1 MNTPE
6 TPVDALNFDPSTSVR
21 TLAGT
26 EHRYHSLP
34 ATAELFGI
42 KLEELPF
49 SLRPILEGIA
59 RNVGQNGV
67 TAEQVA
73 ALGNWPEHRG
83 KAPIEIPFTAG
94 RVIMHDLSGTPALVD
109 FAAMRSAVQR
119 IGLDP
124 AIIEP
129 LVRADLV
136 IDHTVTMDNTGSA
149 ASLRINSELEA
160 QRNIERYAF
169 LKWGAQAFDTIR
181 IIPPQTGIV
190 HQVNLEFLAQGY
202 LTINDLMV
210 PDTLIGMDS
219 HTPMANALGIVGWG
233 VGGIEAGASMLGQP
247 MQMLAPEVVGV
258 ELVGALKEGVTATDL
273 VLTITEMLRKYPAGV
288 VGKFVEYIGE
298 GCANLS
304 LPDRATIAN
313 MSPEYG
319 ATMGFFPFDQISAD
333 YMQATGR
340 DGDLPL
346 AFYQAQNMAWTKGQA
361 LPRYSDLLQLDL
373 STVEPS
379 VAGPKKP
386 QDRLS
391 LSDLGKV
398 FNQTA
403 NNSDQRSPEVVNVT
417 PMKAD
422 EAGIFA
428 PLPERE
434 LKDGDI
440 VIAAITA
447 CTNTSNPGLLIA
459 AGLLAKKANQLGLKV
474 PDGVKTSLAPG
485 SPVATDF
492 LTKAGLQQHLDAL
505 GFNTAGYG
513 CTTCVGN
520 SGPLAP
526 SIEQALQQ
534 HDIIAASVLS
544 GNRNFEGRVHP
555 DVDANFL
562 MSPPLVV
569 AMAIAGNVN
578 IDVTAEPLAQDLKG
592 NDIFLKDIWP
602 SNAEIS
608 QTMLECLDP
617 KAFRETYENS
627 LAGPQTWQDLASPTG
642 PVYDWDADS
651 SYIQEISFFEGF
663 SLEMPKD
670 ALNNISGARML
681 VMCDDNT
688 TTDHI
693 SPVSRIRPDSPP
705 GEYLM
710 SQGVAENDLTS
721 LGARR
726 GNHHVMLRSIFGNA
740 KARNLMLPG
749 TTGAVTNYHAP
760 RASAD
765 NEVAQMSIYDAAQR
779 YRDEGT
785 PSVVFGGKLYGTGSS
800 RDWAAKGPALLGVK
814 AIIAESFERIHKSNL
829 VGMGVLP
836 LQLPEGVT
844 RASLNLDGSETFDL
858 NGIDAL
864 KARGTVQLTINRAD
878 GSSEKFALTC
888 RVDTSSELEQIR
900 HKGILP
906 MVLRD
911 IIAANT

>member
-1 MNTPE
+1 MTSS
-6 TPVDALNFDPSTSVR
+6 TNFDPSSSIKTLSGTS
-21 TLAGT
+21 
-26 EHRYHSLP
+26 HRFHSLP
-34 ATAELFGI
+34 ETAKQLGI
-42 KLEELPF
+42 NLDELPF

-59 RNVGQNGV
+59 RNVGKNGITV
-67 TAEQVA
+67 EQLQ
-73 ALGNWPEHRG
+73 ALGNWPAHQGTE
-83 KAPIEIPFTAG
+83 PVEIPFTAG
-94 RVIMHDLSGTPALVD
+94 RVIMHDLSGTPAIVD
-109 FAAMRSAVQR
+109 FAAMRSAVER
-119 IGLDP
+119 MGLDP
-124 AIIEP
+124 TIIEP

-136 IDHTVTMDNTGSA
+136 IDHTVTMDNTGSP

-160 QRNIERYAF
+160 ERNKERYGF
-169 LKWGAQAFDTIR
+169 LKWGAQAFNTIR

-190 HQVNLEFLAQGY
+190 HQVNLEYLAQGY
-202 LTINDLMV
+202 LQQDELMI

-247 MQMLAPEVVGV
+247 MQMLAPEVIGV
-258 ELVGALKEGVTATDL
+258 ELTGALKEGVTATDL
-273 VLTITEMLRKYPAGV
+273 VLTITEMLRKYPRGV
-288 VGKFVEYIGE
+288 VGKFVEYVGE
-298 GCANLS
+298 GSANLS

-319 ATMGFFPFDQISAD
+319 ATMGFFPFDEIAAD
-333 YMQATGR
+333 YMKATGR

-346 AFYQAQNMAWTKGQA
+346 AYYQAQNMAWKAGQK
-361 LPRYSDLLQLDL
+361 LPRYTDLLHLDL

-386 QDRLS
+386 QDRLP
-391 LSDLGKV
+391 LGDIGKV
-398 FNQTA
+398 FQQTA
-403 NNSDQRSPEVVNVT
+403 TAGSRTPEEVTVT
-417 PMKAD
+417 PVKAD
-422 EAGIFA
+422 EAGIFQS
-428 PLPERE
+428 LPERT

-459 AGLLAKKANQLGLKV
+459 AGLLAKKANELGMKV
-474 PDGVKTSLAPG
+474 PDGVKTSFAPG

-492 LTKAGLQQHLDAL
+492 LTKAGLQEHLDAL

-526 SIEQALQQ
+526 SIEAALR
-534 HDIIAASVLS
+534 DNDVIVSSVLS

-555 DVDANFL
+555 DVDTNFL

-569 AMAIAGNVN
+569 AMAMAGNVN
-578 IDVTAEPLAQDLKG
+578 IDVTKEPLGKDANG
-592 NDIFLKDIWP
+592 NDVFLKDIWP
-602 SNAEIS
+602 SNAEIT
-608 QTMLECLDP
+608 QTMHECMDP

-627 LAGPQTWQDLASPTG
+627 LAGPETWQKLESPTG
-642 PVYDWDADS
+642 PVYQWDEKS
-651 SYIQEISFFEGF
+651 SYIQEISFFDGF
-663 SLEMPKD
+663 SLETPAD
-670 ALNNISGARML
+670 SLNNISNARML

-705 GEYLM
+705 GEYLL
-710 SQGVAENDLTS
+710 SIGVDANDLTS

-726 GNHHVMLRSIFGNA
+726 GNHHVMLRSIFGNV

-749 TTGAVTNYHAP
+749 TTGAVTNYYNANGE
-760 RASAD
+760 A
-765 NEVAQMSIYDAAQR
+765 EKMSIYDAASR
-779 YRDEGT
+779 YQQEGT

-844 RASLNLDGSETFDL
+844 LGSLNLNGSETFDL
-858 NGIDAL
+858 AGIDTMTP
-864 KARGTVQLTINRAD
+864 RGSVTLTIKRTD
-878 GSSEKFALTC
+878 GSTEQHELLS

-911 IIAANT
+911 IIAANS

>member
-1 MNTPE
+1 MTSLS
-6 TPVDALNFDPSTSVR
+6 DFDPSRSIR
-21 TLAGT
+21 TLPGT
-26 EHRYHSLP
+26 AHRYHSLP
-34 ATAELFGI
+34 DTAELFGI
-42 KLEELPF
+42 NLDELPF

-67 TAEQVA
+67 TAEQVQ
-73 ALGNWPEHRG
+73 ALGHWAEGRG
-83 KAPIEIPFTAG
+83 TQPIEIPFTAG
-94 RVIMHDLSGTPALVD
+94 RVLMHDLSGTPAIVD

-119 IGLDP
+119 MGMDP

-136 IDHTVTMDNTGSA
+136 IDHTVTMDNTGSP
-149 ASLRINSELEA
+149 ASLRINGELEA
-160 QRNIERYAF
+160 ARNIERYAF
-169 LKWGAQAFDTIR
+169 LKWGAQAFETIR

-190 HQVNLEFLAQGY
+190 HQVNLEYLAQGY
-202 LTINDLMV
+202 LNINGLMV

-258 ELVGALKEGVTATDL
+258 ELSGALREGVTATDL
-273 VLTITEMLRKYPAGV
+273 VLTITEMLRKYPGGV
-288 VGKFVEYIGE
+288 VGKFVEYIGA

-319 ATMGFFPFDQISAD
+319 ATMGFFPFDEISAE
-333 YMQATGR
+333 YLRATGR

-346 AFYQAQNMAWTKGQA
+346 AFYKAQNMTWTPGQS
-361 LPRYSDLLQLDL
+361 LPRYTDLLQLDL

-379 VAGPKKP
+379 VAGPKRP
-386 QDRLS
+386 QDRLP
-391 LSDLGKV
+391 LAELGNV
-398 FNQTA
+398 FRKAATER
-403 NNSDQRSPEVVNVT
+403 DRTPEVVNVT
-417 PMKAD
+417 PMKTD
-422 EAGIFA
+422 DAGIFV

-440 VIAAITA
+440 VIAAITS

-459 AGLLAKKANQLGLKV
+459 AGLLAKKANELDMKV
-474 PDGVKTSLAPG
+474 PNGVKTSLAPG

-526 SIEQALQQ
+526 SIEKALQD

-555 DVDANFL
+555 DVDTNFL

-578 IDVTAEPLAQDLKG
+578 IDVSTQPIGQDAEG

-602 SNAEIS
+602 SNAEIT
-608 QTMLECLDP
+608 QTMHACMDP

-627 LAGPQTWQDLASPTG
+627 LDGPDTWQKLASPTG
-642 PVYDWDADS
+642 PVYDWDPDS
-651 SYIQEISFFEGF
+651 TYIQEISFFDGF
-663 SLEMPKD
+663 SVETPAD

-705 GEYLM
+705 GEYLI
-710 SQGVAENDLTS
+710 SQGVAESDLTS

-726 GNHHVMLRSIFGNA
+726 GNHHVMLRSIFGNG

-749 TTGAVTNYHAP
+749 TTGAVTCYHP
-760 RASAD
+760 S
-765 NEVAQMSIYDAAQR
+765 EGEPAQMSIYDAAAR
-779 YRDEGT
+779 YREEGT
-785 PSVVFGGKLYGTGSS
+785 STVVFGGKLYGTGSS
-800 RDWAAKGPALLGVK
+800 RDWAAKGPALLGVR

-836 LQLPEGVT
+836 LQLPQGAT

-858 NGIDAL
+858 KGINTL
-864 KARGTVQLTINRAD
+864 EPRGSVELTIHRAD
-878 GSSEKFALTC
+878 GSSQKLELLS
-888 RVDTSSELEQIR
+888 RVDTSSELDQIR

>member
-1 MNTPE
+1 MTN
-6 TPVDALNFDPSTSVR
+6 LNEFDPASAVR
-21 TLAGT
+21 TIGGT
-26 EHRYHSLP
+26 DYKYHSLP
-34 ATAELFGI
+34 KTAELFDI
-42 KLEELPF
+42 DLDKLPF

-59 RNVGQNGV
+59 RNVGQKGV
-67 TAEQVA
+67 TAEQVQ
-73 ALGNWPEHRG
+73 ALGNWTEYRG
-83 KAPIEIPFTAG
+83 KQPIEIPFTAG
-94 RVIMHDLSGTPALVD
+94 RVIMHDLSGTPAIVD

-119 IGLDP
+119 MGLDP

-149 ASLRINSELEA
+149 ASLRINGELEA
-160 QRNIERYAF
+160 ERNQERYSF
-169 LKWGAQAFDTIR
+169 LKWGAQAFQTIR

-190 HQVNLEFLAQGY
+190 HQVNLEYLAKGY
-202 LTINDLMV
+202 LDVDGLIV

-258 ELVGALKEGVTATDL
+258 ELTGALREGVTATDL
-273 VLTITEMLRKYPAGV
+273 VLTITEMLRKHPGGV

-298 GCANLS
+298 GSTTLS

-319 ATMGFFPFDQISAD
+319 ATMGFFPFDGISAQ
-333 YMQATGR
+333 YLRATGR
-340 DGDLPL
+340 DADLPL
-346 AFYQAQNMAWTKGQA
+346 AFHKAQNMIWTPDKP
-361 LPRYSDLLQLDL
+361 LPQYTELLQLDL
-373 STVEPS
+373 SSVEPS

-386 QDRLS
+386 QDRLP
-391 LSDLGKV
+391 LAQIGDV
-398 FNQTA
+398 FNKSA
-403 NNSDQRSPEVVNVT
+403 NAEQRQPEVAKVI
-417 PMKAD
+417 PMETD
-422 EAGIFA
+422 EAGIFT

-447 CTNTSNPGLLIA
+447 CTNTSNPGVLIA
-459 AGLLAKKANQLGLKV
+459 AGLVAKKANELGMKV

-485 SPVATDF
+485 SPVATDY
-492 LTKAGLQQHLDAL
+492 LTKAGLQEHLDAL

-526 SIEQALQQ
+526 SIEKALQA

-569 AMAIAGNVN
+569 AMAIAGNVE
-578 IDVTAEPLAQDLKG
+578 IDVTTQPIGQDANG
-592 NDIFLKDIWP
+592 NDVYLKDIWP
-602 SNAEIS
+602 SNAEIA
-608 QTMLECLDP
+608 QTMQDCMDP
-617 KAFRETYENS
+617 DAFRKTYENALS
-627 LAGPQTWQDLASPTG
+627 GPETWRNLDCPTG
-642 PVYDWDADS
+642 PVYDWDPS
-651 SYIQEISFFEGF
+651 STYIQEISFFDGF
-663 SLEMPKD
+663 SLDVPED
-670 ALNNISGARML
+670 ALSNINGARML

-705 GEYLM
+705 GEYLL
-710 SQGVAENDLTS
+710 SQGVADTDLTS

-726 GNHHVMLRSIFGNA
+726 GNHHVMLRSIFGNV
-740 KARNLMLPG
+740 KARNLILPG
-749 TTGAVTNYHAP
+749 TTGAVTNYYSDQHQP
-760 RASAD
+760 T
-765 NEVAQMSIYDAAQR
+765 QMSIYDAAKR

-785 PSVVFGGKLYGTGSS
+785 PTVVFGGKLYGTGSS

-814 AIIAESFERIHKSNL
+814 AIVAESFERIHKSNL

-836 LQLPEGVT
+836 LQLPQDIT
-844 RASLNLDGSETFDL
+844 LASLALDGTETFDFS
-858 NGIDAL
+858 GIDTL
-864 KARGTVQLTINRAD
+864 EPRGNVQLTIHRTD
-878 GSSEKFALTC
+878 GSSQQLTLVS
-888 RVDTSSELEQIR
+888 RIDTSSELEQIR

-911 IIAANT
+911 IIAPHVQ

>member
-1 MNTPE
+1 MTSLI
-6 TPVDALNFDPSTSVR
+6 DFDPSSSIR
-21 TLAGT
+21 TISGT
-26 EHRYHSLP
+26 EHCYHSLP
-34 ATAELFGI
+34 DTAEQFGI
-42 KLEELPF
+42 KLDELPF

-73 ALGNWPEHRG
+73 ALGGWTEHQG
-83 KAPIEIPFTAG
+83 KEPIEIPFTAG
-94 RVIMHDLSGTPALVD
+94 RVIMHDLSGTPAIVD

-119 IGLDP
+119 MGLDP

-136 IDHTVTMDNTGSA
+136 IDHTVTMDNTGSP
-149 ASLRINSELEA
+149 ASLRINGELEA
-160 QRNIERYAF
+160 ARNVERYAF

-190 HQVNLEFLAQGY
+190 HQVNLEYLAQGY
-202 LTINDLMV
+202 LENKGLMI

-258 ELVGALKEGVTATDL
+258 ELTGALREGITATDL
-273 VLTITEMLRKYPAGV
+273 VLTITEMLRNHPGGV
-288 VGKFVEYIGE
+288 VGKFVEYVGE

-319 ATMGFFPFDQISAD
+319 ATMGFFPFDEVSAD
-333 YMQATGR
+333 YMKATGR

-346 AFYQAQNMAWTKGQA
+346 AYYRAQNMAWQQGQK
-361 LPRYSDLLQLDL
+361 LPKYTDLIKLDL
-373 STVEPS
+373 STIEPS

-386 QDRLS
+386 QDRLP
-391 LSDLGKV
+391 LADIGKV
-398 FNQTA
+398 FQQAAAEGN
-403 NNSDQRSPEVVNVT
+403 RKPEVVKVT
-417 PMKAD
+417 PMAAD
-422 EAGIFA
+422 EAGI
-428 PLPERE
+428 LVSQPERD

-447 CTNTSNPGLLIA
+447 CTNTSNPSVLIA
-459 AGLLAKKANQLGLKV
+459 AGLVAKKANKLGMKV
-474 PDGVKTSLAPG
+474 PDGIKTSLAPG

-492 LTKAGLQQHLDAL
+492 LTKAGLQQHLDAM

-526 SIEQALQQ
+526 SIEEALQNN
-534 HDIIAASVLS
+534 DIIAASVLS

-555 DVDANFL
+555 DVDTNFL

-578 IDVTAEPLAQDLKG
+578 IDVTAQPIGQDAKG
-592 NDIFLKDIWP
+592 NDVFLKDIWP

-608 QTMLECLDP
+608 DTLQQCMDP
-617 KAFRETYENS
+617 QAFRETYENS
-627 LAGPQTWQDLASPTG
+627 LDGPETWQQLASPTG
-642 PVYDWDADS
+642 PVYDWDEDS
-651 SYIQEISFFEGF
+651 TYIQEISFFDGF
-663 SLEMPKD
+663 SIETPED
-670 ALNNISGARML
+670 SLNNIAGARML

-705 GEYLM
+705 GEYLS
-710 SQGVAENDLTS
+710 SQNVAEGDMTS

-726 GNHHVMLRSIFGNA
+726 GNHHVMLRSIFGNV

-749 TTGAVTNYHAP
+749 TTGAVTNYYND
-760 RASAD
+760 ASEAT
-765 NEVAQMSIYDAAQR
+765 EMSIYDAAAR
-779 YRDEGT
+779 YREEGT
-785 PSVVFGGKLYGTGSS
+785 ASVVFGGKLYGTGSS

-836 LQLPEGVT
+836 LQLPQGVT

-858 NGIDAL
+858 SGIDSL
-864 KARGTVQLTINRAD
+864 EPRGVVGLTIHRAD
-878 GSSEKFALTC
+878 GSVQQLELTS
-888 RVDTSSELEQIR
+888 RVDTSSELDQIR

-911 IIAANT
+911 IIASNT

>member
-1 MNTPE
+1 MTSPI
-6 TPVDALNFDPSTSVR
+6 DFDPSRSIK
-21 TLAGT
+21 TLPGT
-26 EHRYHSLP
+26 AHRYHSLP
-34 ATAELFGI
+34 ETAALFGI
-42 KLEELPF
+42 KLDELPF

-67 TAEQVA
+67 TAEQIL
-73 ALGNWPEHRG
+73 ALGNWTEHQG
-83 KAPIEIPFTAG
+83 TQPVEIPFTAG
-94 RVIMHDLSGTPALVD
+94 RVIMHDLSGTPAIVD

-119 IGLDP
+119 MGMDP

-136 IDHTVTMDNTGSA
+136 IDHTVTMDNTGSP
-149 ASLRINSELEA
+149 ASLRINGELEA
-160 QRNIERYAF
+160 ARNRERYAF
-169 LKWGAQAFDTIR
+169 LKWGAQAFKTIR

-190 HQVNLEFLAQGY
+190 HQVNLEYLAQGY
-202 LTINDLMV
+202 LNINGLMV

-258 ELVGALKEGVTATDL
+258 ELTGALREGVTATDL
-273 VLTITEMLRKYPAGV
+273 VLTITEMLRNYPGGV

-298 GCANLS
+298 GCASLS

-319 ATMGFFPFDQISAD
+319 ATMGFFPFDAISAD
-333 YMQATGR
+333 YLRATGR

-346 AFYQAQNMAWTKGQA
+346 AFYKAQNMAWTPGQP
-361 LPRYSDLLQLDL
+361 LPRYTDLLQLDL
-373 STVEPS
+373 ATVEPS
-379 VAGPKKP
+379 VAGPKRP
-386 QDRLS
+386 QDRLP
-391 LSDLGKV
+391 LAELGNV
-398 FNQTA
+398 FRKA
-403 NNSDQRSPEVVNVT
+403 AAEGARKPEVVNVT

-422 EAGIFA
+422 DAGIFA

-459 AGLLAKKANQLGLKV
+459 AGLLARKANELGMKV

-492 LTKAGLQQHLDAL
+492 LTRAGLQQHLDAL

-526 SIEQALQQ
+526 SIEEALQN

-555 DVDANFL
+555 DVDTNFL

-578 IDVTAEPLAQDLKG
+578 IDVTTQPIGQDAKG
-592 NDIFLKDIWP
+592 NDVFLKDIWP
-602 SNAEIS
+602 SNAEIT
-608 QTMLECLDP
+608 QTMHECMDP
-617 KAFRETYENS
+617 KAFRETYENA
-627 LAGPQTWQDLASPTG
+627 LDGPETWQNLASPTG
-642 PVYDWDADS
+642 PVYDWDPDS
-651 SYIQEISFFEGF
+651 TYIQEISFFDGF
-663 SLEMPKD
+663 SLETPED

-705 GEYLM
+705 GEYLI
-710 SQGVAENDLTS
+710 SQGVAEGDLTS

-726 GNHHVMLRSIFGNA
+726 GNHHVMLRSIFGNT

-749 TTGAVTNYHAP
+749 TTGAVTRYHPAAGEP
-760 RASAD
+760 
-765 NEVAQMSIYDAAQR
+765 VQMSIYDAAAR
-779 YRDEGT
+779 YREEGRST
-785 PSVVFGGKLYGTGSS
+785 VVFGGKLYGTGSS
-800 RDWAAKGPALLGVK
+800 RDWAAKGPALLGVR

-836 LQLPEGVT
+836 LQLPQGVT

-858 NGIDAL
+858 NGIDTL
-864 KARGTVQLTINRAD
+864 EPRGSVELTIHRAD
-878 GSSEKFALTC
+878 GSSQQIELLS
-888 RVDTSSELEQIR
+888 RIDTSSELDQIR

-911 IIAANT
+911 IITANT

>member
-1 MNTPE
+1 MTNLM
-6 TPVDALNFDPSTSVR
+6 DFDPSSSIR
-21 TLAGT
+21 TISGT
-26 EHRYHSLP
+26 EHSYHSLP
-34 ATAELFGI
+34 DTAKQFGI
-42 KLEELPF
+42 KLDELPF

-73 ALGNWPEHRG
+73 ALGGWTEHQG
-83 KAPIEIPFTAG
+83 KEPVEIPFTAG
-94 RVIMHDLSGTPALVD
+94 RVIMHDLSGTPAIVD

-119 IGLDP
+119 MGLDP

-136 IDHTVTMDNTGSA
+136 IDHTVTMDNTGSP
-149 ASLRINSELEA
+149 ASLRINGELEA
-160 QRNIERYAF
+160 ARNIERYAF

-190 HQVNLEFLAQGY
+190 HQVNLEYLAQGY
-202 LTINDLMV
+202 LENKGLMI

-258 ELVGALKEGVTATDL
+258 ELTGALREGITATDL
-273 VLTITEMLRKYPAGV
+273 VLTITEMLRKHPGGV
-288 VGKFVEYIGE
+288 VGKFVEYVGE

-319 ATMGFFPFDQISAD
+319 ATMGFFPFDEVSAD
-333 YMQATGR
+333 YMKATGR

-346 AFYQAQNMAWTKGQA
+346 AYYRAQNMAWKKGQK
-361 LPRYSDLLQLDL
+361 LPKYTDLIKLDL
-373 STVEPS
+373 TTIEPS

-386 QDRLS
+386 QDRLP
-391 LSDLGKV
+391 LADIGKV
-398 FNQTA
+398 FEQAAAQGN
-403 NNSDQRSPEVVNVT
+403 RKPEVVKVT
-417 PMKAD
+417 PMAAD
-422 EAGIFA
+422 QAGI
-428 PLPERE
+428 LVSQPERD

-447 CTNTSNPGLLIA
+447 CTNTSNPSVLIA
-459 AGLLAKKANQLGLKV
+459 AGLVAKKANELGMKV
-474 PDGVKTSLAPG
+474 PDGIKTSLAPG

-492 LTKAGLQQHLDAL
+492 LTKAGLQQHLDAM

-526 SIEQALQQ
+526 SIEEALQNN
-534 HDIIAASVLS
+534 DIIAASVLS

-555 DVDANFL
+555 DVDTNFL

-578 IDVTAEPLAQDLKG
+578 IDVTAQPIGQDTKG
-592 NDIFLKDIWP
+592 NDVFLKDIWP

-608 QTMLECLDP
+608 DTLKQCMDP

-627 LAGPQTWQDLASPTG
+627 LDGPQTWQQLASPTG
-642 PVYDWDADS
+642 PVYDWDEDS
-651 SYIQEISFFEGF
+651 TYIQEISFFDGF
-663 SLEMPKD
+663 SIEAPED
-670 ALNNISGARML
+670 SLNNIAGARML

-705 GEYLM
+705 GEYLT
-710 SQGVAENDLTS
+710 SIGVDEGDLTS

-726 GNHHVMLRSIFGNA
+726 GNHHVMLRSIFGNV

-749 TTGAVTNYHAP
+749 TTGAVTNHYDA
-760 RASAD
+760 ASEAT
-765 NEVAQMSIYDAAQR
+765 EMSIYDAAAR
-779 YRDEGT
+779 YREEGT
-785 PSVVFGGKLYGTGSS
+785 ASVVFGGKLYGTGSS

-836 LQLPEGVT
+836 LQLPVGVT
-844 RASLNLDGSETFDL
+844 RASLNLDGTETFDL
-858 NGIDAL
+858 NGIDCL
-864 KARGTVQLTINRAD
+864 EPRGVVGLTIHRAD
-878 GSSEKFALTC
+878 GSSQQLELTS
-888 RVDTSSELEQIR
+888 RVDTSSELDQIR

-911 IIAANT
+911 IIASNS

>member
-1 MNTPE
+1 MTSLI
-6 TPVDALNFDPSTSVR
+6 DFDPSSSIR
-21 TLAGT
+21 TISGT
-26 EHRYHSLP
+26 EHSYHSLP
-34 ATAELFGI
+34 DTAEKFAI
-42 KLEELPF
+42 KLDELPY

-67 TAEQVA
+67 TAEQVK
-73 ALGNWPEHRG
+73 ALGGWTEHQG
-83 KAPIEIPFTAG
+83 TKPIEIPFTAG
-94 RVIMHDLSGTPALVD
+94 RVIMHDLSGTPAIVD

-119 IGLDP
+119 MGLDP

-136 IDHTVTMDNTGSA
+136 IDHTVTMDNTGSP
-149 ASLRINSELEA
+149 ASLRINGELEA
-160 QRNIERYAF
+160 ARNKERYAF

-190 HQVNLEFLAQGY
+190 HQVNLEYLAQGF
-202 LTINDLMV
+202 LNINGLMV

-258 ELVGALKEGVTATDL
+258 ELTGALREGITATDL
-273 VLTITEMLRKYPAGV
+273 VLTITEMLRNYPDGV

-319 ATMGFFPFDQISAD
+319 ATMGFFPFDEVSAD
-333 YMQATGR
+333 YLRATGR

-346 AFYQAQNMAWTKGQA
+346 TYYQAQNMAWKPGQT
-361 LPRYSDLLQLDL
+361 LPRYTDLLQLDL
-373 STVEPS
+373 STIEPS

-386 QDRLS
+386 QDRLP
-391 LSDLGKV
+391 LADIGKV
-398 FNQTA
+398 FSQA
-403 NNSDQRSPEVVNVT
+403 ASAGERQPEVVKVT
-417 PMKAD
+417 PMAAD
-422 EAGIFA
+422 DAGILTS
-428 PLPERE
+428 LPERD

-447 CTNTSNPGLLIA
+447 CTNTSNPSVLIA
-459 AGLLAKKANQLGLKV
+459 AGLVAKKANELGMQV
-474 PDGVKTSLAPG
+474 PNGIKTSLAPG
-485 SPVATDF
+485 SPVATDY

-526 SIEQALQQ
+526 SIEEALQNN
-534 HDIIAASVLS
+534 DIIAASVLS

-555 DVDANFL
+555 DVDTNFL

-578 IDVTAEPLAQDLKG
+578 IDVTIQPIGQDTKG
-592 NDIFLKDIWP
+592 NDVFLKDIWP

-608 QTMLECLDP
+608 QAMQQCMDP
-617 KAFRETYENS
+617 QAFRETYENA
-627 LAGPQTWQDLASPTG
+627 LNGPATWRELECPTG
-642 PVYDWDADS
+642 PVYEWDANS
-651 SYIQEISFFEGF
+651 TYIQEISFFDGF
-663 SLEMPKD
+663 ALETPEDSLD
-670 ALNNISGARML
+670 NIAGARML

-705 GEYLM
+705 GEYLT
-710 SQGVAENDLTS
+710 SVGVAEGDLTS

-726 GNHHVMLRSIFGNA
+726 GNHHVMLRSIFGNI

-749 TTGAVTNYHAP
+749 TNGAVTNHYSSTGEA
-760 RASAD
+760 
-765 NEVAQMSIYDAAQR
+765 EQMSIYDAAAR
-779 YRDEGT
+779 YHEEGT
-785 PSVVFGGKLYGTGSS
+785 FSVVFGGKLYGTGSS

-836 LQLPEGVT
+836 LQLPQGVT
-844 RASLNLDGSETFDL
+844 RASLELDGSETFDL
-858 NGIDAL
+858 NGIDSL
-864 KARGTVQLTINRAD
+864 EPRGVVELTIHRAD
-878 GSSEKFALTC
+878 GSSLQMELVS
-888 RVDTSSELEQIR
+888 RIDTSSELDQIR

-911 IIAANT
+911 IIASQT